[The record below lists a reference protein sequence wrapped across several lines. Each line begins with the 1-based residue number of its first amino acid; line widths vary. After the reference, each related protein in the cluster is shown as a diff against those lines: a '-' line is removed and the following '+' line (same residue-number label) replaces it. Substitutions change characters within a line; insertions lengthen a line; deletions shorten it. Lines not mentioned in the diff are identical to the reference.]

1 MQHITENYK
10 PTLFNRIT
18 AERYYTI
25 TPLYEQIPPQT
36 HLESDFQHCLK
47 RKGSSGSCVN
57 LQLNKA
63 VGLYSSF
70 QRDECEMPKSALH
83 TLLGEES
90 ELKQH
95 DCVLKPRKV
104 VHSSRT
110 LVFAAFFESKPNY
123 NHVALSEI

>member
-1 MQHITENYK
+1 MVRYLQKKTS
-10 PTLFNRIT
+10 TLIHQWSHSRGC
-18 AERYYTI
+18 YTI
-25 TPLYEQIPPQT
+25 TPLYEHIPLHT
-36 HLESDFQHCLK
+36 HLGLEFQHCLK

-70 QRDECEMPKSALH
+70 QRDECEMPQSAFRTVLE
-83 TLLGEES
+83 EES

-95 DCVLKPRKV
+95 EWVLKPRKV

-110 LVFAAFFESKPNY
+110 LVF
-123 NHVALSEI
+123 VAYLKVNQIIAMLH